1 MSSSPPAKRQ
11 RQDVEIVR
19 SEIWH
24 PDGSVVLQAGNTQ
37 FRVHWSFLSR
47 HSSFFRDMQGLPQ
60 PPDQPSLSLEGCP
73 VIELSDRVEDV
84 ENVLETLY
92 NPLFFAQQALPLP
105 VIASHIRLGRK
116 YDFTDILQSV
126 VERLIHENPM
136 SLEEYD
142 ALITPATGVYTPTRI
157 AFFRSFRFD
166 LVILARENNLF
177 SVLPCAYYRTLCLP
191 QTGIFDGIA
200 RRDGTI
206 ATLSPID
213 QRLLSLG
220 RAAILRAQ
228 WDVGYTFGWV
238 QDAEEKDC
246 TTVSACRRKK
256 SSFFRRQVV
265 NGNVIALHP
274 VSNINFLNLCSDGME
289 SARTKMAAGRR
300 KMWESLPTFFELPA
314 WDELKNEL

>member
-24 PDGSVVLQAGNTQ
+24 PDGSVVLQAGDTQ
-37 FRVHWSFLSR
+37 FRIHWSFLSR

-60 PPDQPSLSLEGCP
+60 PPDQPSVEGCP
-73 VIELSDRVEDV
+73 VVELSDRVEDV
-84 ENVLETLY
+84 EYVLETLY
-92 NPLFFAQQALPLP
+92 NPLFFAQQTLPLP

-116 YDFTDILQSV
+116 YDFKDILQSV
-126 VERLIHENPM
+126 VERLTHENPT

-142 ALITPATGVYTPTRI
+142 ALNMPETGSYMPTRVTG
-157 AFFRSFRFD
+157 FRGFNFD
-166 LVILARENNLF
+166 LVTLARENNLF
-177 SVLPCAYYRTLCLP
+177 SVLPCAYYRALWRP
-191 QTGIFDGIA
+191 QTEIFDGITQ
-200 RRDGTI
+200 RDGSI

-228 WDVGYTFGWV
+228 WDVGYTLGWV
-238 QDAEEKDC
+238 QDAEEDC
-246 TTVSACRRKK
+246 ANVSACRRKK
-256 SSFFRRQVV
+256 SSFFHQQVV
-265 NGNVIALHP
+265 KGDVIALHP
-274 VSNINFLNLCSDGME
+274 VSSIDRFGLCQDCMKG
-289 SARTKMAAGRR
+289 AKKKMAAGRR